1 MRTAISTAAPP
12 RHLRWQA
19 AFTTKAYQTLSPI
32 VWHHAFVS
40 DTHMTNWRG
49 GSDLFLTWVS
59 DGSPNGKAKTGN
71 VTVRRSFPPST
82 NLRVESVAGR

>member
-19 AFTTKAYQTLSPI
+19 AFTLKAYQTLSPV

-40 DTHMTNWRG
+40 DTNMTNWRG
-49 GSDLFLTWVS
+49 ASDLFLTWGFRS
-59 DGSPNGKAKTGN
+59 EAQMGEPSTANLPG
-71 VTVRRSFPPST
+71 VTVRRSFRQLT
-82 NLRVESVAGR
+82 I